1 MRGLVLQA
9 CATPAGPLGAEGGQ
23 HHCVRVCAVPPG
35 RRGLL
40 LSCLVMTT
48 AQMGHSRAGAQAAR
62 PEDRPTAPC
71 QAGVRAAP
79 ALCPGP
85 SKARKGG
92 TPRALPP
99 ASTRVRA
106 QGVQGGGQEDDVRVG
121 GPRGGGGGRAPTRSP
136 PACVPPFPRLG
147 WVRRPVGRAYPAPR
161 QALCKS
167 QVFGLQIGQRLGG
180 GRVGLGSGRLGEQK
194 CGNRRRPAT

>member
-1 MRGLVLQA
+1 MRLWG
-9 CATPAGPLGAEGGQ
+9 ATRTPGPSSLLSGYDHCPDGPLTCWSSGGTARGQ
-23 HHCVRVCAVPPG
+23 AHCALPG
-35 RRGLL
+35 RRAHS
-40 LSCLVMTT
+40 SCSLPWPEQSSEGRD
-48 AQMGHSRAGAQAAR
+48 APRSAPRQHASQGARSPGRRA
-62 PEDRPTAPC
+62 
-71 QAGVRAAP
+71 
-79 ALCPGP
+79 
-85 SKARKGG
+85 
-92 TPRALPP
+92 
-99 ASTRVRA
+99 
-106 QGVQGGGQEDDVRVG
+106 
-121 GPRGGGGGRAPTRSP
+121 RGRRGGGRAPTRSP

>member
-1 MRGLVLQA
+1 MPGPPSLLSGYDH
-9 CATPAGPLGAEGGQ
+9 CPDGPLTCRSSGGTARGQ
-23 HHCVRVCAVPPG
+23 AHCALPG
-35 RRGLL
+35 RRARS
-40 LSCLVMTT
+40 SCSLPW
-48 AQMGHSRAGAQAAR
+48 
-62 PEDRPTAPC
+62 PEQSSEGRDAPRS
-71 QAGVRAAP
+71 A
-79 ALCPGP
+79 
-85 SKARKGG
+85 
-92 TPRALPP
+92 P

-106 QGVQGGGQEDDVRVG
+106 QGVQGGGQEDDVGAG

>member
-23 HHCVRVCAVPPG
+23 HHCVRVCGVPPG

-99 ASTRVRA
+99 
-106 QGVQGGGQEDDVRVG
+106 
-121 GPRGGGGGRAPTRSP
+121 
-136 PACVPPFPRLG
+136 PARE
-147 WVRRPVGRAYPAPR
+147 
-161 QALCKS
+161 
-167 QVFGLQIGQRLGG
+167 
-180 GRVGLGSGRLGEQK
+180 SGRKESRAEGKRTTWGRE
-194 CGNRRRPAT
+194 GPAEGAAAEPRPGRLPPVCLRFPVWAG